1 MAPGRPCH
9 EGPYRCHPERRAQPE
24 AGGSAGFSGRFLHSL
39 RSVEMTE
46 EGMCRES
53 ECEPGTDGER
63 VPERRITGGDDIGN
77 VDMDTEE
84 LHSCPD
90 RGE

>member
-1 MAPGRPCH
+1 MAPGVHATKDHIDVIPS
-9 EGPYRCHPERRAQPE
+9 EGCSPKP
-24 AGGSAGFSGRFLHSL
+24 GGPAGFSGRFLSL

-77 VDMDTEE
+77 INMDTEE